1 MRFVTILVLAV
12 AMLTV
17 AVVIESAA
25 SKLRHTEQNTSSST
39 DTKPQQRLRLK
50 VVTNQLASE
59 NGVIPVELECK
70 DAELSALNSL
80 EGLPCVLRNRTTK
93 PISAGVTFTSV
104 LLEKD
109 GVTFVTSDYT
119 MFDTFLHPDLRNE
132 RKSSLF
138 LPGQEY
144 PQNKLPVEYD
154 SNVVIKG
161 ITVGIDYI
169 EFDDETSLGSNQ
181 AGQRII
187 SDTRL
192 GAAKYKNWLVQRYDQ
207 AGQSLAA
214 VIPLLDADE
223 ALSELGFQTGPELSG
238 ARMYRN
244 LARRTYKTKGAEGL
258 LKQLKNTK
266 SSFHKQE

>member
-1 MRFVTILVLAV
+1 MRFITILALAIAV
-12 AMLTV
+12 LTV

-25 SKLRHTEQNTSSST
+25 SKVRHTEQNRSSST
-39 DTKPQQRLRLK
+39 IDTKQRLRLK

-59 NGVIPVELECK
+59 NGTVLVELECK
-70 DAELSALNSL
+70 DAELSALNAL
-80 EGLPCVLRNRTTK
+80 ERLPCVLRNKTTK
-93 PISAGVTFTSV
+93 PISAGVIYTSMH
-104 LLEKD
+104 LEKE
-109 GVTFVTSDYT
+109 GVSSVSSDYI

-132 RKSSLF
+132 RKNSLF
-138 LPGQEY
+138 LPGEEY
-144 PQNKLPVEYD
+144 PQNKLPVVYD
-154 SNVVIKG
+154 ANVVITG
-161 ITVGIDYI
+161 ITVGIDYL
-169 EFDDETSLGSNQ
+169 EFDDETSLGGNQ

-207 AGQSLAA
+207 AGQSVAA
-214 VIPLLDADE
+214 VITLLDADE
-223 ALSELGFQTGPELSG
+223 TLPELGFQTGPELSG

-266 SSFHKQE
+266 SSLHEQK